1 MFAKYILFTHT
12 ANMGNTYCCQH
23 THIVFSTKYRA
34 PHISSSLAPRLYAY
48 IGGIARSQNCSLMSA
63 GGVEDHVHLLV
74 DIHQSVALSDFVRDI
89 KSNSSRWFHDDLSV
103 ADFAWQAGY
112 AAFSV
117 SVSNIDAVRAY
128 IDRQHEHHASL
139 SFEDELIAFLDRHG
153 ITYDRKYLFD

>member
-1 MFAKYILFTHT
+1 
-12 ANMGNTYCCQH
+12 
-23 THIVFSTKYRA
+23 
-34 PHISSSLAPRLYAY
+34 
-48 IGGIARSQNCSLMSA
+48 MSA

-89 KSNSSRWFHDDLSV
+89 KSNSSRWFHADLSV
-103 ADFAWQAGY
+103 ADFAWQSGY
-112 AAFSV
+112 SAFSV